1 MAFSKS
7 SMFIFFL
14 MALVLCQ
21 QSIALGSSA
30 KDTQNSVDNLHVE
43 QRRVMKEGP
52 NQGSSNHG
60 DSPVFTSDAPPSDSM
75 ILPMLGIFCAVA
87 GLLYFGSYY
96 FILFIIA
103 IAVVFTGFVVANS

>member
-30 KDTQNSVDNLHVE
+30 KDQNSVNLHVE

-60 DSPVFTSDAPPSDSM
+60 DSLVFTSDAPPSDSM
-75 ILPMLGIFCAVA
+75 ILLMLGIFCAVA
-87 GLLYFGSYY
+87 ALLYFGSYY